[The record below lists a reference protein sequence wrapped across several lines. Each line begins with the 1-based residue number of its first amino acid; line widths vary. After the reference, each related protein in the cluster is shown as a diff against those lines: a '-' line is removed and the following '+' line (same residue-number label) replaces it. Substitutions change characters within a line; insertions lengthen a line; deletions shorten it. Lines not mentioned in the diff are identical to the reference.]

1 MRQLQFKTLEE
12 SSDFLL
18 ATYTPLAHVSASAI
32 QCYQDCE
39 KKFFDKYVLKER
51 EPGTDATDLGGQIH
65 DLLENYVKNGT
76 VINTDTRAGEIAAGA
91 IPYIPLPK
99 TEGIGCEVSLTD
111 LPLREACALPFKGFI
126 DLLDT
131 REDVIVLTDYKTS
144 SNPKKYGKTAAQLRT
159 NTQMVIY
166 AKHVFDNYDCEKI
179 VLRHVYLQTRGKI
192 YTSVVEVI
200 VTRREIDRFF
210 DSEIRPVII
219 EMKQASLKK
228 AAQQNK
234 NFSFCFAFGA
244 VCPSISTC
252 KKPNRR
258 VVLSDEMEDLL
269 KALNTPAKEDQ
280 NEDG

>member
-32 QCYQDCE
+32 QCYQDCQ

-131 REDVIVLTDYKTS
+131 REDIIVLTDYKTS

-179 VLRHVYLQTRGKI
+179 VLRHVYLQTRGKT

-200 VTRREIDRFF
+200 VTKREIDRFF
-210 DSEIRPVII
+210 DSAIRPVII

-228 AAQQNK
+228 ASQQNK

-244 VCPSISTC
+244 VCPSIGTC

-258 VVLSDEMEDLL
+258 VVLSDEMESLL
-269 KALNTPAKEDQ
+269 KALNTPAEEDQ